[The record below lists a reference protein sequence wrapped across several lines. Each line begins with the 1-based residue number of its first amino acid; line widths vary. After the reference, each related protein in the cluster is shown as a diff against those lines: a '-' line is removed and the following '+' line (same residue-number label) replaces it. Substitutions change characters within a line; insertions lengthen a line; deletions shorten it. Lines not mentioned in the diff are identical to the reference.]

1 MSDVSSAATSEL
13 HMNLNRPKKLLAL
26 TVVVAFVALGIAYCL
41 YPTNDVPINES
52 LYERL
57 ALGMTAQEV
66 DTAIGYAP
74 GDYSD
79 AYAYATTKPLQEG
92 ELPLLGTD
100 MCDYANGR
108 VSAPHPVTGRQISG
122 KLWRGKEGLLMVFFG
137 DSNRVIERRFYPGY
151 GRTWLLYNLD
161 RVTR

>member
-1 MSDVSSAATSEL
+1 
-13 HMNLNRPKKLLAL
+13 MNLIRPIRLLAFM
-26 TVVVAFVALGIAYCL
+26 VFVAFVAFASAYCL
-41 YPTNDVPINES
+41 FPKNDVRINES

-66 DTAIGYAP
+66 DTTIGYAP
-74 GDYSD
+74 GDYSG
-79 AYAYATTKPLQEG
+79 AYTYTTSKPMQEG

-100 MCDYANGR
+100 LCDYANGR

-137 DSNRVIERRFYPGY
+137 ENNRVIERRFYPGY
-151 GRTWLLYNLD
+151 GRTWLLYHLD
-161 RVTR
+161 SLTR

>member
-1 MSDVSSAATSEL
+1 
-13 HMNLNRPKKLLAL
+13 MNIIRPKSLLAFM
-26 TVVVAFVALGIAYCL
+26 VFVACVALAIAYCL
-41 YPTNDVPINES
+41 FPKTDVPIDES

-79 AYAYATTKPLQEG
+79 AYSYSTTKPLQEG

-100 MCDYANGR
+100 LFDYVNGR
-108 VSAPHPVTGRQISG
+108 VSAPHPVT
-122 KLWRGKEGLLMVFFG
+122 
-137 DSNRVIERRFYPGY
+137 RR
-151 GRTWLLYNLD
+151 
-161 RVTR
+161 